1 MFTYSFMQY
10 AFIASFFISI
20 ICAIMGVFV
29 VARKTAFYTHTL
41 SEISFSGASFAIFAG
56 ISPITGMLLFTIT
69 SSIFVSLTGRNMNQR
84 ESSVSVFSA
93 IFIGLGVLFLS
104 LSNKQSSYATNILF
118 GSIVGISR
126 ANVTEL
132 LLLIATILCITGIM
146 FRKLKYISF
155 DTLGAQYNAKNTA
168 WISSLFLILVD
179 CTVSVTAQIVGS
191 LLIFSL
197 LTIPASSAKY
207 LAHSV
212 HSMMLLSFVFAL
224 FGTWMGL
231 YLSYITNWPVSFF
244 ITFIEGIIYGLA
256 LAYAK
261 IPNSSNNR

>member
-1 MFTYSFMQY
+1 MFEYAFMQY
-10 AFIASFFISI
+10 AFIASFFISL
-20 ICAIMGVFV
+20 ICAVMGVFV

-56 ISPITGMLLFTIT
+56 LSPITGMLIFTIT
-69 SSIFVSLTGRNMNQR
+69 SSIFVSLAGRKMSQR

-104 LSNKQSSYATNILF
+104 LSNKQSSYATSILF

-126 ANVTEL
+126 DNLNEL
-132 LLLIATILCITGIM
+132 LILIAIIGVISVLL
-146 FRKLKYISF
+146 FRKLKYITF
-155 DTLGAQYNAKNTA
+155 DPAGSAYNSKYAV
-168 WISSLFLILVD
+168 WISLIFLILVA

-197 LTIPASSAKY
+197 LTIPASSAKF
-207 LAHSV
+207 LTTSV
-212 HSMMLLSFVFAL
+212 HSMIGLSFIFAL

-244 ITFIEGIIYGLA
+244 ITIIEGLIYGVSLMI
-256 LAYAK
+256 AK
-261 IPNSSNNR
+261 MS